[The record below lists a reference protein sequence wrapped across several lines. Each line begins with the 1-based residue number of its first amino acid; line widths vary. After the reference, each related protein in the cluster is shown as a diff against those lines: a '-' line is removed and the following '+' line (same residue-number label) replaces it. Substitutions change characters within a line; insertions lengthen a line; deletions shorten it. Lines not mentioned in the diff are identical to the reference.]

1 MFGVMPVSYCW
12 ALILIFFPGCF
23 RFEDSIHPLSPTGLC
38 SWLSCLMI
46 LLQQVW
52 LPLPNRPS
60 TSPPM
65 SVAARSTGTL
75 QLPPQKAFGQEASL
89 PLAGEEDLAK
99 RGEPDSALEELCK
112 PLFCKLCNVTLN
124 SAQQAQ
130 AHYQVRDGRD
140 SRCHQGG
147 HFGGRLVWWYQW
159 GEHFGHHLA
168 PSCLSRYGQ
177 LCVENSDELENRAPC
192 STQWVL
198 PLALRRMCNVL
209 HSFSVKLF

>member
-1 MFGVMPVSYCW
+1 
-12 ALILIFFPGCF
+12 
-23 RFEDSIHPLSPTGLC
+23 
-38 SWLSCLMI
+38 MI

-65 SVAARSTGTL
+65 SVAARSTRTL

-130 AHYQVRDGRD
+130 AHYQVRDGKD
-140 SRCHQGG
+140 SKCQQGE
-147 HFGGRLVWWYQW
+147 HFGCWLVRWYQW
-159 GEHFGHHLA
+159 GEHFRHHLA
-168 PSCLSRYGQ
+168 RSYLSRHGQ
-177 LCVENSDELENRAPC
+177 LCLENSDELGNRVPC
-192 STQWVL
+192 FTRWVL
-198 PLALRRMCNVL
+198 LTVLRRRCDVL
-209 HSFSVKLF
+209 H